1 MTNSLDE
8 LQAKVLQLPPD
19 DRARLAEVLIESLDE
34 EVEDDGR
41 IRKAWREEISRR
53 LTEVREGTVETIPW
67 EQVREE
73 LDDLLD

>member
-1 MTNSLDE
+1 MTKSLDE
-8 LQAKVLQLPPD
+8 LREKALQLPPD
-19 DRARLAEVLIESLDE
+19 DRARLAKMLIDSLDE
-34 EVEDDGR
+34 EVEDQSEV
-41 IRKAWREEISRR
+41 RKAWREEISRR